1 MFNYTNNIVNELEIK
16 NITFTNEDV
25 NLTNLTITE
34 NIEVSNVNNNK
45 ALKILK
51 YYFHMTK
58 WPNNN

>member
-58 WPNNN
+58 